1 MAIPTSGS
9 VAVDIPAGIQT
20 EFRIVDAEFD
30 EQNRYGPSIE
40 LELELTD
47 EKYIGTSI
55 KYWAKVQCPRLDK
68 VRKLR
73 EEGLDDE
80 TIAAA
85 LNKQGFTFDSID
97 EADTYHVARAGKL
110 YAILSAVEGSAKG
123 AETALKKCANFSE
136 LAEGLIDGSFVGTT
150 SRTADDK
157 YAKLDGK
164 EAVFAV
170 ASPVAT
176 AEKPEKVA
184 ATTAAW
190 VAEEDAAF
198 DDIPF

>member
-1 MAIPTSGS
+1 MSTPN
-9 VAVDIPAGIQT
+9 T
-20 EFRIVDAEFD
+20 EGFRAF
-30 EQNRYGPSIE
+30 EQLNE
-40 LELELTD
+40 QLE
-47 EKYIGTSI
+47 
-55 KYWAKVQCPRLDK
+55 
-68 VRKLR
+68 
-73 EEGLDDE
+73 
-80 TIAAA
+80 
-85 LNKQGFTFDSID
+85 GFHS
-97 EADTYHVARAGKL
+97 ENGGKL

-157 YAKLDGK
+157 YTKLDGR

-170 ASPVAT
+170 ASPVA
-176 AEKPEKVA
+176 APEKPEKVA

-190 VAEEDAAF
+190 ATEEEAAF